1 MYLLDTNVVSE
12 LRKVQSS
19 RADRHVARW
28 VKSVNAPDLFVSAIT
43 IHELEIGVR
52 RMERRD
58 ARQGALLRVWLTEH
72 VLPSFL
78 GRTLVVDTA
87 TALRGAA
94 LQVPDPRPELDAL
107 IAATALV
114 HGLTLVTRNVADFE
128 GTGVS
133 LLNPWA
139 PPRPK
144 N

>member
-19 RADRHVARW
+19 RADRNVARW
-28 VKSVNAPDLFVSAIT
+28 VKSVNAQDLFISAIT

-58 ARQGALLRVWLTEH
+58 TQQGALLRLWLTEH

-78 GRTLVVDTA
+78 GRILSLDTA
-87 TALRGAA
+87 IALRCAE
-94 LQVPDPRPELDAL
+94 LHVPDPRPELDVL
-107 IAATALV
+107 IAGTALV

-128 GTGVS
+128 GTGVA
-133 LLNPWA
+133 LFNPWDS
-139 PPRPK
+139 PRPK